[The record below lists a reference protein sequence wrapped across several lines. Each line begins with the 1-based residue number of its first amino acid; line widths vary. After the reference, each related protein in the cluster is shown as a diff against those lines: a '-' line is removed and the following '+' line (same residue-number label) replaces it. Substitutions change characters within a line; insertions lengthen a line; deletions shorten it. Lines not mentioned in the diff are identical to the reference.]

1 MKWTKERATCGKESC
16 ISFILCQHY
25 NIRNCENA
33 IMNQCQPES
42 SQYQQCMSIL
52 HQSIM
57 WCDSI
62 KCKKKIIILLLLF
75 KISNAYFVAS
85 WINSSIN
92 LLTLKQVSQNI
103 FIWFTVELSIFSQA
117 PGNAN
122 PIDRF
127 DNFQALGVQAVL
139 CFDIDLASDSAYTRV
154 CHGHYYVFQLS
165 TTYLYLLLQFTIDF
179 CLWSLPYGDFIR
191 AITTWLSCKPVDNEV
206 SRTPF
211 GLITCSPRGRRW
223 EPKQFRGPSI
233 APDNESARFGPIMNI
248 N

>member
-62 KCKKKIIILLLLF
+62 KCKKKKIVLLLLF

-103 FIWFTVELSIFSQA
+103 FIWFTVELSIFF
-117 PGNAN
+117 PGPRQCKPYWQIWQLPSPGCAGRSLFWHRSRVWQRIHPRVPWSLLCISTFHNIFVFVVAN
-122 PIDRF
+122 YDRF
-127 DNFQALGVQAVL
+127 SSVVASVWRFYPCDNHVAFLQA
-139 CFDIDLASDSAYTRV
+139 
-154 CHGHYYVFQLS
+154 
-165 TTYLYLLLQFTIDF
+165 
-179 CLWSLPYGDFIR
+179 
-191 AITTWLSCKPVDNEV
+191 
-206 SRTPF
+206 
-211 GLITCSPRGRRW
+211 RR
-223 EPKQFRGPSI
+223 
-233 APDNESARFGPIMNI
+233 
-248 N
+248 